1 MIILWKHQTKL
12 QSNMTASQRTCK
24 VNTSNHSATHGQVQ
38 FLGIHWLMERPGK
51 LMFPYCLQD
60 ILLQELDLVGDS
72 ARPVRLWDHRGLHN
86 AINGLHMRLF
96 AWGWFLHFQPSSC
109 LLQIHTQEKYLKYKG
124 CPSHN
129 TNFFHTFAA
138 LLMQLGIQTSN
149 YHHEKCAIR
158 EDA

>member
-1 MIILWKHQTKL
+1 L
-12 QSNMTASQRTCK
+12 QSNMTEAQCMCK

-51 LMFPYCLQD
+51 LMFPYWLQD
-60 ILLQELDLVGDS
+60 MLLQELDLVGDS
-72 ARPVRLWDHRGLHN
+72 ARPVRMWDHRRLHN
-86 AINGLHMRLF
+86 PINGLHVRLF

-109 LLQIHTQEKYLKYKG
+109 LLQIHTQEKYLKYKDH
-124 CPSHN
+124 PSHN
-129 TNFFHTFAA
+129 TNFFHTFSA
-138 LLMQLGIQTSN
+138 LLMQLWIQTSN